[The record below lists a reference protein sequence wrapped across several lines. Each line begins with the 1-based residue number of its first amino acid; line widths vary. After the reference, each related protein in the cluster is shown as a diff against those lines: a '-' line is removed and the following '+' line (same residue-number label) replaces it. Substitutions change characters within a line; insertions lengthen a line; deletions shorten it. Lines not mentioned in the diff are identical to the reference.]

1 MDRDTGNTGH
11 MTQRNRNQKK
21 TKDNKNDKEHG
32 LTKKKTAAHEPK
44 SVPTS
49 KNAHKG
55 TVLLIG
61 NPMLEEEVLE
71 DDRIIFVAMTST

>member
-11 MTQRNRNQKK
+11 MTQSKEKPKK
-21 TKDNKNDKEHG
+21 TKT
-32 LTKKKTAAHEPK
+32 TKTIRNTDLLKKPAAHEPK

-61 NPMLEEEVLE
+61 NPVLEEEV
-71 DDRIIFVAMTST
+71 FVAMTST